1 MGRKDGRGA
10 KRAVRATPKLFP
22 EVDEE
27 AIRAKH
33 PDPAQVPWAIKA
45 SSRLIDLQVR
55 LNESATGIARIINPA
70 PFGTQLWH
78 TTVLDWA
85 TGRGGDVPHLA
96 ILMLEAEAIKRGV
109 DLDGWELT
117 DAARAR
123 EAAARADEMLRTIAH
138 LDQVL
143 PGEIEGLREELRSLS
158 AQLDALNRQTAPEQA
173 PAVTTPPPAAATDPE
188 EAMTDA
194 LAGLEDRL
202 PADRPKHQELP
213 GPPAPPKARAR
224 RKHTNPDRTA

>member
-1 MGRKDGRGA
+1 MPATSLRSVVVQPRSPISLITRSTSSARCSGRIEGSAWTLSVSTAPHSAISHTDSQGNPSGKTPQGIRDHAGWSAMGRKDGRGA

-22 EVDEE
+22 EADEE

-158 AQLDALNRQTAPEQA
+158 
-173 PAVTTPPPAAATDPE
+173 
-188 EAMTDA
+188 
-194 LAGLEDRL
+194 
-202 PADRPKHQELP
+202 
-213 GPPAPPKARAR
+213 
-224 RKHTNPDRTA
+224 